1 MTASE
6 LIEELEGV
14 RKADG
19 EISERLTKAVLE
31 PFPGTAPEKWEAVMK
46 LMEERTALIKRAQT
60 LTTKKRKVDEAEAT
74 ALLNYFVERM
84 EVREG
89 RAGSERWHR
98 IAVLNAEIQEILANT
113 PESAPFPETLKE
125 KYGER
130 RELINAELAAAESAM
145 ESVPVTVTPEP
156 GYGSPAPLRPL
167 RLCLESD
174 GTASGTGL
182 FDFESG
188 RPVEGFVAAMVE
200 VSYGQAV
207 FVSAA
212 VQIELYGLKIQNA
225 ITATNDPSL
234 HFPDRVLIIEA
245 DKLPPEEGVGA
256 VPLTP
261 LDFSVKDTDGKE
273 VDIAAFTFSYCPGE
287 VPNDAITSKPEVAL
301 IITPVG
307 DEYGG

>member
-14 RKADG
+14 RKADE
-19 EISERLTKAVLE
+19 EISGRLARMMME
-31 PFPGTAPEKWEAVMK
+31 PFRGTASEKWEAIAK
-46 LMEERTALIKRAQT
+46 TMEERTALIKKAET
-60 LTTKKRKVDEAEAT
+60 VTKKKRKVDEAEAIEI
-74 ALLNYFVERM
+74 LNYFVERM
-84 EVREG
+84 DVREG

-98 IAVLNAEIQEILANT
+98 IAVLSAEIRKGLEETPISERLTGLYQE
-113 PESAPFPETLKE
+113 
-125 KYGER
+125 R
-130 RELINAELAAAESAM
+130 WELINAELAAAEAAM

-225 ITATNDPSL
+225 ITGTNDPSL